1 MTYMTCDL
9 FNFLLHEASIH
20 VAALPTRPSSNKKS
34 GACVRPP
41 CRRAAMRPVARER
54 SWILGIATP
63 LTSNNSEPDAEA
75 QFPAHVFGIDG
86 NILGNLHG
94 LIVFATW
101 TSLFH
106 PYCIPTFF
114 QNYFQPWLSF
124 QLETFQA
131 LRTRRSQPRQWQYL
145 NISQCQVTHFI
156 GLTERARDLSQSS

>member
-1 MTYMTCDL
+1 MISWLIWLVTCSISC
-9 FNFLLHEASIH
+9 FMMIHEASIH
-20 VAALPTRPSSNKKS
+20 VAALPTRPSRNIC

-75 QFPAHVFGIDG
+75 QFPAHDFGID
-86 NILGNLHG
+86 GNLHG

-106 PYCIPTFF
+106 PYCIPMFC
-114 QNYFQPWLSF
+114 QNYFQTWPSF
-124 QLETFQA
+124 QLETFFIENQKVTAQA
-131 LRTRRSQPRQWQYL
+131 VA
-145 NISQCQVTHFI
+145 ISQCQVTHFI